1 MEMQGKTSRKQTKTE
16 LKEYPYYDCS
26 THVVKHRGK
35 CIRHSLSIVNITEV
49 GLRAIQ
55 AQIALVDDMTTDIKE

>member
-16 LKEYPYYDCS
+16 LKECPYYDCS
-26 THVVKHRGK
+26 TYVVKHRGK
-35 CIRHSLSIVNITEV
+35 CTRHSMSIVDITEV

-55 AQIALVDDMTTDIKE
+55 A